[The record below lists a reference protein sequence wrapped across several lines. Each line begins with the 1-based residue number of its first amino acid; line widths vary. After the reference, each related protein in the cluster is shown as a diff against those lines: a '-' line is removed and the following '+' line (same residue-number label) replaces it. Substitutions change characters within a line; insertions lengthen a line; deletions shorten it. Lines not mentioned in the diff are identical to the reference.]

1 MNKRRSE
8 FELSLNQY
16 LDVDAFEIERIE
28 KLDNKKMGKS
38 RLFGF
43 CVSLLVIVVLS
54 QLFVGCSLKSE
65 DEASEVS
72 GIEAVQFDPSGDS
85 DGDRITNGR
94 ELELGLNPQIADIPK
109 LKSAFLQ
116 NYSINFTYK
125 LPQFEQEITETIDTR
140 IGREDPDFKYRVG
153 SVLVRDQSLKEA
165 ARIGQYSGHI
175 WGDIRARDLTWIK
188 YPEVD
193 PRFYQRNQVIYSNI
207 FTNPDV
213 ELTGLS
219 IELESSIR
227 LLSHP
232 LFQSIQ
238 DLELNFYYYSHE
250 RESWELLATKLVERT
265 FGREQTETFSVTL
278 ENVPVELVRDSYL
291 KRGEFIVS
299 EIKDFKIG
307 DSGQTYKSLMESVK
321 AKTVQLIINTPHGI
335 EQNFVA
341 PNKGDTRLPALL
353 TSVMQYRMQDND
365 LVRLGEFE
373 NNLPAYTYLKEVRD
387 QDKKGL
393 WFTLTKRLNQHYLA
407 HSFDAGD
414 AVVMSYVTGKELAS
428 QQAEQFLSMR
438 RAVSGGEDYAL
449 YPLGNISP
457 NSEVNFYL
465 RAGYRRGDGI
475 SSTPVNANSNGGS
488 CGRNCSARQFY
499 CNATVNSFR
508 ERNDTFSFN
517 KDFSGELSQVSLMV
531 NDYEYSLKTLVEEK
545 KIKAHVD
552 GLNAH
557 FEIIDINAIYELNPS
572 VENVLALK
580 LYTEHGTTF
589 NGMKLTSATG
599 ADSYTCA
606 EFVISYAFN
615 NSVPISVE
623 SVMFDRIQAWGNWSV
638 LRRGETRAYSSP
650 FEVDVSAHIN
660 NFYN

>member
-43 CVSLLVIVVLS
+43 CASLLVIVVLS

-94 ELELGLNPQIADIPK
+94 ELELGLNSQIADIPK
-109 LKSAFLQ
+109 LQSAFLQ

-373 NNLPAYTYLKEVRD
+373 NNLPAYTYLK
-387 QDKKGL
+387 
-393 WFTLTKRLNQHYLA
+393 
-407 HSFDAGD
+407 
-414 AVVMSYVTGKELAS
+414 
-428 QQAEQFLSMR
+428 
-438 RAVSGGEDYAL
+438 
-449 YPLGNISP
+449 
-457 NSEVNFYL
+457 
-465 RAGYRRGDGI
+465 
-475 SSTPVNANSNGGS
+475 
-488 CGRNCSARQFY
+488 
-499 CNATVNSFR
+499 
-508 ERNDTFSFN
+508 
-517 KDFSGELSQVSLMV
+517 
-531 NDYEYSLKTLVEEK
+531 
-545 KIKAHVD
+545 
-552 GLNAH
+552 
-557 FEIIDINAIYELNPS
+557 
-572 VENVLALK
+572 
-580 LYTEHGTTF
+580 
-589 NGMKLTSATG
+589 
-599 ADSYTCA
+599 
-606 EFVISYAFN
+606 
-615 NSVPISVE
+615 
-623 SVMFDRIQAWGNWSV
+623 
-638 LRRGETRAYSSP
+638 
-650 FEVDVSAHIN
+650 
-660 NFYN
+660 